1 MRLSRTRSR
10 AEVARLRKARF
21 EALER
26 VGERPNLVGSMIG
39 LKYCGGVRSKSIGL
53 TLFVTEKVPEKELPP
68 RHRIPQKIKTTV
80 GTLNTDVVV
89 WRPMVE
95 QGLEQATLMYDGSRQ
110 GTLTCF
116 GLRSDNEFGVS
127 CAHCIAGEDRNPAT
141 PTIIEMWDAQNRLW
155 LKAGKSLY
163 AVYSPGP
170 GEPGNF
176 GYVDCGLFSLRDD
189 DLTTRARNARPLRT
203 VKNLYE
209 LLDQQLTGRSSLEP
223 DGVNE
228 PSRIAHVIGVEME
241 ALDGNCD
248 VILEVE
254 FPGTFK
260 GDSGM
265 LWLTSE
271 GKAAAIH
278 ARGEKTQEGRG
289 SSLVTAMSA
298 ARAADYL
305 QVDLAYG

>member
-1 MRLSRTRSR
+1 
-10 AEVARLRKARF
+10 
-21 EALER
+21 
-26 VGERPNLVGSMIG
+26 MIG
-39 LKYCGGVRSKSIGL
+39 LKYRGGVRSKRVGL
-53 TLFVTEKVPEKELPP
+53 TLFVTEKVPDGELSPQ
-68 RHRIPQKIKTTV
+68 HRIPKRITTTV
-80 GTLNTDVVV
+80 GTLNTDVIV

-116 GLRSDNEFGVS
+116 GLRSDDEFGVS
-127 CAHCIAGEDRNPAT
+127 CAHCIAGDDRNPAT
-141 PTIIEMWDAQNRLW
+141 PTIVEMWDAQNRQW

-170 GEPGNF
+170 GEVGNF

-189 DLTTRARNARPLRT
+189 NLTTRARNARRLRT
-203 VKNLYE
+203 VDNVYA
-209 LLDQQLTGRSSLEP
+209 LLDQQLTGRSSLKPE
-223 DGVNE
+223 GVND
-228 PSRIAHVIGVEME
+228 PNRSARVIGVEMA

-248 VILEVE
+248 VVLEVE
-254 FPGTFK
+254 YPGTFK

-265 LWLTSE
+265 LWMTSG

-278 ARGEKTQEGRG
+278 ARGETTQDGRG

-305 QVDLAYG
+305 RVDLALG

>member
-1 MRLSRTRSR
+1 
-10 AEVARLRKARF
+10 
-21 EALER
+21 
-26 VGERPNLVGSMIG
+26 MIG
-39 LKYCGGVRSKSIGL
+39 LKYRGGVRSKSIGL
-53 TLFVTEKVPEKELPP
+53 TFFVTEKIPEKELSPQ
-68 RHRIPQKIKTTV
+68 HRIPKKIKTAA

-116 GLRSDNEFGVS
+116 GLRSDDVFGVS
-127 CAHCIAGEDRNPAT
+127 CAHCIAGEDQNPAT
-141 PTIIEMWDAQNRLW
+141 PTIVEMWDALNQQW

-163 AVYSPGP
+163 AIYSPGP
-170 GEPGNF
+170 GKSGNF
-176 GYVDCGLFSLRDD
+176 GYVDCGLFSLRDS
-189 DLTTRARNARPLRT
+189 DLTTRARNATQLRT

-209 LLDQQLTGRSSLEP
+209 LLDQQLTGRSSLTPE
-223 DGVNE
+223 GVNN
-228 PSRIAHVIGVEME
+228 PRRSARVIGVEKE

-248 VILEVE
+248 LVLEVE

-260 GDSGM
+260 GDSGL
-265 LWLTSE
+265 LWLTSA

-278 ARGEKTQEGRG
+278 ARGEKTQDGRG

-305 QVDLAYG
+305 QVILAYG

>member
-1 MRLSRTRSR
+1 MRQSRTRSR
-10 AEVARLRKARF
+10 AEIARLRKARL

-39 LKYCGGVRSKSIGL
+39 LKYRRGVRSKSVGL
-53 TLFVTEKVPEKELPP
+53 TLFVTEKIPETELSP
-68 RHRIPQKIKTTV
+68 RHRIPKSIKTTA

-116 GLRSDNEFGVS
+116 GLRSDNGFGVS
-127 CAHCIAGEDRNPAT
+127 CAHCIAGDDRNPAT
-141 PTIIEMWDAQNRLW
+141 PTIVEMWDAQNRQW

-163 AVYSPGP
+163 APYSPGP

-189 DLTTRARNARPLRT
+189 DLTTRARNARRLRT

-209 LLDQQLTGRSSLEP
+209 LLDQRLTGRSSLDPE
-223 DGVNE
+223 GVND
-228 PSRIAHVIGVEME
+228 PNRRARVIGVEME
-241 ALDGNCD
+241 ALDGNSD
-248 VILEVE
+248 VVLEVE
-254 FPGTFK
+254 YPGTFK

-265 LWLTSE
+265 LWLTSV

-278 ARGEKTQEGRG
+278 ARGEETQEGRG